1 MTGDKRQTWGLIID
15 VLDVYERHG
24 YKRGDRRHIGRAV
37 SVIGE
42 IGRIYEGTQDAP
54 AGMHIGE
61 PPPVPMAAEPGPVPP
76 GADAAAIADD
86 DRRTILAALDEAAEY
101 KRDRA
106 AACAQCTGQSCGTC
120 QYRLQMATAYDHVA
134 GRLTGDRQASSPGVL
149 ARGEPDTA
157 TRRDTATDR
166 ERALEREAAAEL
178 EAGR

>member
-37 SVIGE
+37 SFISE

-54 AGMHIGE
+54 AGMHLGYQ
-61 PPPVPMAAEPGPVPP
+61 PPVPMAAEPGPAPP
-76 GADAAAIADD
+76 GADAAAIAAD

-106 AACAQCTGQSCGTC
+106 ATCADCTDQSCGTC
-120 QYRLQMATAYDHVA
+120 QYRLQMASAYDHVA
-134 GRLTGDRQASSPGVL
+134 ARLQGAKQASPPSEPARDHEPPG
-149 ARGEPDTA
+149 GE
-157 TRRDTATDR
+157 RREAVAD
-166 ERALEREAAAEL
+166 REAATEL
-178 EAGR
+178 EARR